1 MDLMDPMK
9 GVSTQRVSISQLLSK
24 RDQISSS
31 MIGLPLWDSFRTSVW
46 GKDRASFQA
55 EELMKR
61 NHVKDIHPPP
71 TPPDSPPF
79 TLSVVTP
86 PKDIPKPWN
95 LSSRQILVRSDYIEA
110 ERAALL
116 ASKDQDIFVVAG
128 QPGIGLFPLSPPQD
142 LASNV

>member
-1 MDLMDPMK
+1 MSLVDLIKHVP
-9 GVSTQRVSISQLLSK
+9 TQRASINQLFSK
-24 RDQISSS
+24 RDQIPSSNFR
-31 MIGLPLWDSFRTSVW
+31 LPLWDSFGTSVW
-46 GKDRASFQA
+46 GKDRASL
-55 EELMKR
+55 ELE
-61 NHVKDIHPPP
+61 DIHPPL
-71 TPPDSPPF
+71 TPPDSPPRAP
-79 TLSVVTP
+79 SVVTP

-116 ASKDQDIFVVAG
+116 AGKDQDIFVVAG